1 MSTETFKYVAAYC
14 EIKLGDL
21 IITTPNIL
29 SAGVKRSR
37 GQVTKASASLKV
49 SESTERLA
57 LGKAGGG
64 ILIRF
69 QSQNVFRGIITNINS
84 AASGDCA
91 GNIILN
97 ISAEDELYK
106 LRNKRI
112 TRRQKLNGIGPIAM
126 ITNISERSFLG
137 FDDPP
142 SLYDIDRTFSPIS
155 VVANGPN
162 FREMNSLLSAGQSNT
177 ISNIH
182 PTVALADPMP
192 KVGSP
197 GGGSGL
203 GLHTHEKLDLTER
216 GGGPAFAVFSSK

>member
-1 MSTETFKYVAAYC
+1 MTDTFIYTPALC
-14 EIKLGDL
+14 EVKFGEL
-21 IITTPNIL
+21 IISTPNVL
-29 SAGVKRSR
+29 SAGIKRSR
-37 GQVTKASASLKV
+37 GQVSKASVSLKI
-49 SESTERLA
+49 SDSTEKLA
-57 LGKAGGG
+57 LGLSGGG

-69 QSQNVFRGIITNINS
+69 QSQNVFRGIIVSINS

-91 GNIILN
+91 GNVILN
-97 ISAEDELYK
+97 ITAEDELYK

-126 ITNISERSFLG
+126 ITNIEERAFLG

-155 VVANGPN
+155 VVSNSPN
-162 FREMNSLLSAGQSNT
+162 FREMNNLLSAGQSNT

-182 PTVALADPMP
+182 PTIALADPMP
-192 KVGSP
+192 KVGPP
-197 GGGSGL
+197 GGGGGL
-203 GLHTHEKLDLTER
+203 GLHTHEKLDLSER